1 MGSCCAQICACLL
14 SICLHAT
21 DAREE
26 MDTSLEKTHRAEKIA
41 SIRGKK
47 LHVYCVI
54 ILKLMAHHT
63 KSAIR
68 MVAMHTLHAYKARV
82 LRIERK
88 SCFPMSLTSSSSSSS
103 RDKNKYGGIWFM
115 LQTKRFTVPSLY
127 SDIYFCSERT
137 TMTTQTSEN
146 FSFG

>member
-1 MGSCCAQICACLL
+1 MFACNGRTRRNGHLIGKNPQ
-14 SICLHAT
+14 SRKDCKYT
-21 DAREE
+21 WQ
-26 MDTSLEKTHRAEKIA
+26 
-41 SIRGKK
+41 KK

-54 ILKLMAHHT
+54 ILKLMADHTT

-82 LRIERK
+82 LGIERK

-127 SDIYFCSERT
+127 SDIYFCSEKT
-137 TMTTQTSEN
+137 TMTSQTSEN

>member
-1 MGSCCAQICACLL
+1 MFAWNGRTRRNGHLIGKKPTEQKRLQVYVA
-14 SICLHAT
+14 
-21 DAREE
+21 
-26 MDTSLEKTHRAEKIA
+26 
-41 SIRGKK
+41 KK

-54 ILKLMAHHT
+54 ILKLMADHT

-68 MVAMHTLHAYKARV
+68 MVALHTLHAYKARV
-82 LRIERK
+82 LGTERK

-137 TMTTQTSEN
+137 TMTSQTSEN
-146 FSFG
+146 FSFGWTSPPYVTSC